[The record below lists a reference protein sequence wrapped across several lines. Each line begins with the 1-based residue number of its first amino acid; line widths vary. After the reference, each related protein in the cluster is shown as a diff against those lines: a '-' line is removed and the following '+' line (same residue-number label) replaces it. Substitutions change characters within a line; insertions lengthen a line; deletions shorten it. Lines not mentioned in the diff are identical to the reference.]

1 MTAPNRWRT
10 VALIARREF
19 LVQVRAK
26 SFLISTGVVLAA
38 LVAGIAGIA
47 AFGGGDD
54 GARRSTVAVLRDE
67 TLTPWLTSSGAAV
80 GIEVSVAVV
89 PDVAAARGAVE
100 DGTVEAALIPG
111 ADRGVVFTESGLDD
125 ELRAVL
131 VAALAGRAQ
140 ERALLDRDVDPA
152 LLRAAAAVQLVE
164 EATDPP
170 DPAAGER
177 AVLSMSVAF
186 VLYLQI
192 LLFGVYVAMGVVEEK
207 SSRVVEV
214 LLATVRPL
222 QLLWGKIIGLG
233 VAGLLQLT
241 LYGVAAVG
249 TALATGV
256 LTLTGTALGTLA
268 GALGWFVLGFL
279 FFAVLYAAA
288 GSLVSRQ
295 EDVNSTTTPL
305 TVLIVAMFGTAS
317 VAVRDPDGTL
327 SAILSWVP
335 PFSAILMPLRIAAGV
350 ATPAQIAGTV
360 LLMVAV
366 TAGLSLL
373 AARVY
378 ERSVLRTGATVSW
391 RQALRG

>member
-26 SFLISTGVVLAA
+26 SFLISTGVVLVA
-38 LVAGIAGIA
+38 LIAGIVGIA
-47 AFGGGDD
+47 AFGGGEEE
-54 GARRSTVAVLRDE
+54 RSATVAVVRDD
-67 TLTPWLTSSGAAV
+67 TLTPYLESSGAAIDTAV
-80 GIEVSVAVV
+80 TVAVV
-89 PDVAAARGAVE
+89 PDEAAARERVTAGAADAAVLPAT
-100 DGTVEAALIPG
+100 GGATV
-111 ADRGVVFTESGLDD
+111 VTESGLDG
-125 ELRAVL
+125 ELRAI
-131 VAALAGRAQ
+131 VASALAGHAQ
-140 ERALLDRDVDPA
+140 ERALLAVDADPA
-152 LLRAAAAVQLVE
+152 AVRAAADVRLDEQAL
-164 EATDPP
+164 DPP

-177 AVLSMSVAF
+177 VALSIAVAF

-233 VAGLLQLT
+233 GAGLLQLT
-241 LYGVAAVG
+241 LYGVAGVG

-268 GALGWFVLGFL
+268 GALGWFVLGYL

-305 TVLIVAMFGTAS
+305 TVLIMVMFGVAS

-327 SAILSWVP
+327 STTLSWVP

-350 ATPAQIAGTV
+350 AAPAQIVGTV

-366 TAGLSLL
+366 TGGLSLL

-378 ERSVLRTGATVSW
+378 ERSVLRTGGTVSW

>member
-1 MTAPNRWRT
+1 MTAPNRLRT

-19 LVQVRAK
+19 LVQLRAK
-26 SFLISTGVVLAA
+26 SFLISTGVVLLA

-47 AFGGGDD
+47 AFGGE
-54 GARRSTVAVLRDE
+54 AEERTATVAVVGDDS
-67 TLTPWLTSSGAAV
+67 LTPWLESSGAAIGTTV
-80 GIEVSVAVV
+80 TVAVV
-89 PDVAAARGAVE
+89 PDESAARHEITSGTADAALVPGTGGAV
-100 DGTVEAALIPG
+100 
-111 ADRGVVFTESGLDD
+111 VVTETGLDD

-131 VAALAGRAQ
+131 ASALAGHAQ
-140 ERALLDRDVDPA
+140 EQALRALEVDPA
-152 LLRAAAAVQLVE
+152 AVRAAAEVRLDERAI
-164 EATDPP
+164 DPP

-241 LYGVAAVG
+241 LYGVAGVG
-249 TALATGV
+249 TALGTGV

-305 TVLIVAMFGTAS
+305 TVLIVAMFGIAS
-317 VAVRDPDGTL
+317 VAVRDPDGAL
-327 SAILSWVP
+327 SATLSWVP

-378 ERSVLRTGATVSW
+378 ERSVLRTGGTVSW